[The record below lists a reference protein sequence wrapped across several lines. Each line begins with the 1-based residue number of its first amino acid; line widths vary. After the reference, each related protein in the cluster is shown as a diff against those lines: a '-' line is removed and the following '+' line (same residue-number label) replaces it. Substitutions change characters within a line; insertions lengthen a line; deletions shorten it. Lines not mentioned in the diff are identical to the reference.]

1 MRRREHFLISFQRG
15 LIYSI
20 FPPQTL
26 TKQNVFPA
34 VFWRGCS
41 NISKLL
47 VQAKFTQVQYKSHS
61 LQVRCHVE
69 MQLKLWLYGG
79 KESFYP
85 AGENQQLT
93 TSLRAH
99 MSEGYQVPHNCELIW
114 AYNSSID

>member
-1 MRRREHFLISFQRG
+1 MKR
-15 LIYSI
+15 
-20 FPPQTL
+20 
-26 TKQNVFPA
+26 NVSPA

-47 VQAKFTQVQYKSHS
+47 ARVKFTRVQYKARS

-69 MQLKLWLYGG
+69 TQPKLQLYGG

-93 TSLRAH
+93 TFLRAH
-99 MSEGYQVPHNCELIW
+99 ISEGYQVPHKHELIW
-114 AYNSSID
+114 AYSTSIE